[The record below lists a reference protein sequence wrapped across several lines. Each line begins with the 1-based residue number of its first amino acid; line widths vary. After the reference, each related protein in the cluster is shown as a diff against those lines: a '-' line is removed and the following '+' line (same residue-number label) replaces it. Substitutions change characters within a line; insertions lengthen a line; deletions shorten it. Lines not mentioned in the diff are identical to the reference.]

1 MGIIGWIVGSP
12 LGRLVGVVFL
22 VGLLSIGAILYIQSA
37 ERDKINV
44 EKLQQEIETRDRVDE
59 AIKRSPNSL
68 DGISEFLR
76 DRQSDRD

>member
-12 LGRLVGVVFL
+12 LGRLVGVVLL

-68 DGISEFLR
+68 DGIAEFLR